1 MKSIPLLKFKLAQF
15 DAAKLSATQTAWVS
29 SAEDLGIPSLSY
41 EKAMSWVEG
50 HMDYAEKKGDG
61 YAYGI
66 FDDGREDAV
75 AIVDIVHSTRVGKD
89 IGLIKMLEVTMGPL
103 YAPSNT
109 APEALGEAL
118 RIYADAIVGTIA
130 LTSELPARVI
140 KLYGRDDDLMKLFVG
155 LNFRDCSA

>member
-1 MKSIPLLKFKLAQF
+1 MA
-15 DAAKLSATQTAWVS
+15 
-29 SAEDLGIPSLSY
+29 
-41 EKAMSWVEG
+41 WVEG
-50 HMDYAEKKGDG
+50 HMDYAGKKSDG

-66 FDDGREDAV
+66 FDDGRQDAV

-89 IGLIKMLEVTMGPL
+89 IGLIKMLEVTMGPQ

-118 RIYADAIVGTIA
+118 HIYADAILGTIA

-155 LNFRDCSA
+155 LNFHLSSTPLATLSSKIEGRWLVISVI